1 MEEVAKHNTKEDLW
15 VVVKGVVLDVS
26 DWLDEHPGGP
36 QAIMNF
42 MGRDATEEFEML
54 HDDEVSCYFGASVP
68 FLPLFAPNI
77 QLFICPMTLLT
88 SALGD

>member
-1 MEEVAKHNTKEDLW
+1 MVSKPTKPAEFKIPEKEYSMEEVAKHNKKEDLW
-15 VVVKGVVLDVS
+15 VVMKGVVMDVT

-54 HDDEVSCYFGASVP
+54 HDDEVS
-68 FLPLFAPNI
+68 FLSPN
-77 QLFICPMTLLT
+77 
-88 SALGD
+88 